1 MVAVSR
7 GLVLACVFAVAFG
20 ASAAEAQI
28 YRWID
33 EAGVP
38 HYSEGLD
45 SVPERYRASATSLG
59 LRNAPASP
67 AASEASAQTTPGG
80 VTVIRYAPGQ
90 RIMVDVR
97 INGAGSARLVFDT
110 GADRTII
117 SPRALRAAGV
127 SLTRVIATGQV
138 VGVTGSDRLPF
149 VGIDSLDVGEARI
162 TQIPVGA
169 YEIAQ
174 AEGDGILGRDV
185 LDRFHIT
192 IDAARGQVTLAP
204 K

>member
-1 MVAVSR
+1 MVSTSR
-7 GLVLACVFAVAFG
+7 VLVLAFVLAAG
-20 ASAAEAQI
+20 IGPIGAEAQI
-28 YRWID
+28 YRWVD
-33 EAGVP
+33 EASVP

-45 SVPERYRASATSLG
+45 SVPERYRASATPLG
-59 LRNAPASP
+59 LRNTPPNP
-67 AASEASAQTTPGG
+67 AASEASARIAPRG
-80 VTVIRYAPGQ
+80 VTIIRYSPGQ
-90 RIMVDVR
+90 RIMVDIR
-97 INGAGSARLVFDT
+97 INGAASARLVLDT

-149 VGIDSLDVGEARI
+149 VMVDSLDVGEARAV
-162 TQIPVGA
+162 QVPVGA

-174 AEGDGILGRDV
+174 TEGDGLLGRDF
-185 LDRFHIT
+185 LDRFHVT
-192 IDAARGQVTLAP
+192 IDAARGLVTLSP